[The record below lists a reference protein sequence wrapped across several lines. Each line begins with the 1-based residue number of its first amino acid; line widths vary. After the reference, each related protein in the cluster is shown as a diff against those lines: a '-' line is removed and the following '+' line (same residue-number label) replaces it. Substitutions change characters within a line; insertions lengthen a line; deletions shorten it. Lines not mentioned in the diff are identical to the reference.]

1 LKDTSILC
9 HTFVCCQTKGEKEQL
24 RRRRFS
30 NQEEE
35 EEEPFKETFSKE
47 KN

>member
-9 HTFVCCQTKGEKEQL
+9 HTFVYCQTKGEKEQR

-35 EEEPFKETFSKE
+35 EPFNETFSKE